1 MKNGVRKSVVNE
13 IPEGPAGV
21 AKASSILIFQSDA
34 PEF

>member
-1 MKNGVRKSVVNE
+1 MKNSVRNSVVNG

-21 AKASSILIFQSDA
+21 APAFSILIFQSDA